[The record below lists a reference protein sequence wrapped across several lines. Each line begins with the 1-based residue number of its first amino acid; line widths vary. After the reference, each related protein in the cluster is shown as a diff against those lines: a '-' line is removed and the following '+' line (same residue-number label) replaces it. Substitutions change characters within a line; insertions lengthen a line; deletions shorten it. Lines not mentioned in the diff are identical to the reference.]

1 MYLSFRNRSPP
12 LARRREAA
20 TEAALPSPGFAP
32 GRSFEA
38 IIDEELEPGDIL
50 YIPPGFPHEGYAL
63 ENAMNYSVGF
73 RAPNTRELISGFA
86 DYVLQRELAAPITAT
101 RISRRASILPTFC
114 RRRWTSCVK

>member
-1 MYLSFRNRSPP
+1 TG
-12 LARRREAA
+12 RRRWRVGEK
-20 TEAALPSPGFAP
+20 LQMKQHCPHPDLLQVDP
-32 GRSFEA
+32 FEA

-86 DYVLQRELAAPITAT
+86 DY
-101 RISRRASILPTFC
+101 
-114 RRRWTSCVK
+114 